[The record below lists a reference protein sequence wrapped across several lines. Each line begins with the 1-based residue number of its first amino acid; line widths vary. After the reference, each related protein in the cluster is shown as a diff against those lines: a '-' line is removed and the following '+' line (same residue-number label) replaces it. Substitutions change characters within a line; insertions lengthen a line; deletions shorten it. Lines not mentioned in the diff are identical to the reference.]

1 MDAIVKEATN
11 KPAADISATPVRRPT
26 RKEAEAA
33 VRTLILWA
41 GDDPDREGLI
51 DTPKRVAKAWREM
64 FQGYE
69 QSVSEELDTVFEEVG
84 GYGDIVLLRDV
95 PFYSH
100 CEHHIVPILGKTHI
114 AYYPRD
120 GVVGLSKL
128 ARVVDIFSRRLQT
141 QENLTAEIV
150 AAIDDHLKPRGL
162 AVLMEAEHMCMAMR
176 GVQKQGVSTV
186 TTGFTGVF
194 KTDPTEQLRFLTL
207 VRGGG
212 PGRP

>member
-1 MDAIVKEATN
+1 MDAVVDPSVTRSQATEA
-11 KPAADISATPVRRPT
+11 KRMPKRPS

-41 GDDPDREGLI
+41 GDDPDREGLL
-51 DTPKRVAKAWREM
+51 DTPKRVTKAWREM
-64 FQGYE
+64 FKGYE
-69 QSVSEELDTVFEEVG
+69 QNVADELDTVFEEVN
-84 GYGDIVLLRDV
+84 GYGDIVLLRDI
-95 PFYSH
+95 PFFSH
-100 CEHHIVPILGKTHI
+100 CEHHIVPILGKAHI
-114 AYYPRD
+114 AYYPRE

-128 ARVVDIFSRRLQT
+128 ARVIDIYSRRLQT

-186 TTGFTGVF
+186 TTGFTGIF
-194 KTDPTEQLRFLTL
+194 RDDPSEQLRFMSLI
-207 VRGGG
+207 RG
-212 PGRP
+212 PCR